1 MRRFKESELSKT
13 LDLMGG
19 FMGDFYRSLHVDDR
33 IFVKGLISHFPAE
46 VQRILADRYQA
57 FDKPFNAN
65 SYIRDMTGKLNALL
79 PAKLIPYF
87 NAGENELR
95 ELAKENA
102 RRCKRFELNHIRQQ
116 HKLPEKSENPVNG
129 IQFPLTA
136 SARFVNGFGIA
147 APEESNSVT
156 LTGVL
161 RRMQDEYWWLRQ
173 LRKVI
178 SRKRETVLIH
188 LGQVNSRKGKY
199 CSDYTVQFRLI
210 QKELQRE
217 MLENLIIVNELNESF
232 SLAELSDKNV
242 SNPVNRK
249 NELMTRM
256 SGFEKLSKEA
266 GHKAIFVTITC
277 PSRFHNT
284 YAKSG
289 DPNPKWDGSTPRD
302 AQDYLNNIWR
312 RIRAELDRRS
322 IQQYGFRIAEPQHDG
337 TPHWHML
344 LFINPIHSDTFK
356 SVIKDYALQEDGDE
370 AGAQENRCDF
380 KDIDYSRGS
389 ATGYIAKYVSKNVN
403 GEQLDS
409 DIDGGDAIHAAQRVE
424 AWASCWGIRQFQ
436 QIGNGSVTVWRELR
450 RLKQLVG
457 LSETFD
463 AIYEAADSGDWAK
476 FVELMGGVFCKRN
489 DQPIRPLYQEKVNE
503 ETGEVKQSYFDGV
516 VTLALKGVQ
525 YADKEVI
532 TRVYEWRIEHQ
543 SKRAA

>member
-1 MRRFKESELSKT
+1 MKRFKESSIART
-13 LDLMGG
+13 LDLMAGKRG
-19 FMGDFYRSLHVDDR
+19 EFYRSLGIEDR
-33 IFVKGLISHFPAE
+33 IFVKNQISHFPHA
-46 VQRILADRYQA
+46 VQKILINHYQE

-65 SYIRDMTGKLNALL
+65 SYLRQITAKLNGLL
-79 PAKLIPYF
+79 PTKLIPHF
-87 NAGENELR
+87 NASETEYR
-95 ELAKENA
+95 ELAEENA
-102 RRCKRFELNHIRQQ
+102 RRCKRFELYAVKSDKHRPGNDSNIGKGLRTAFAEASKYVSGYGIELP
-116 HKLPEKSENPVNG
+116 KLTEDKMLIG
-129 IQFPLTA
+129 T
-136 SARFVNGFGIA
+136 
-147 APEESNSVT
+147 
-156 LTGVL
+156 L
-161 RRMQDEYWWLRQ
+161 RRMQDVYWWLRQ

-178 SRKRETVLIH
+178 SRKRETVLMH

-199 CSDYTVQFRLI
+199 CSDFTVQSRLA
-210 QKELQRE
+210 QKELQRK
-217 MLENLIIVNELNESF
+217 MLENLVMVNEVGESF

-242 SNPVNRK
+242 SNSINRK

-256 SGFEKLSKEA
+256 SGFEKIAKAA

-302 AQDYLNNIWR
+302 AQDYLNTLWQ
-312 RIRAELDRRS
+312 RIRAEFDRRK

-344 LFINPIHSDTFK
+344 LFIEPIHADAFK
-356 SVIKDYALQEDGDE
+356 SVITHYALQEDGDE

-463 AIYEAADSGDWAK
+463 AIYEAADSGDWAR

-532 TRVYEWRIEHQ
+532 TRVHEWRIEHQ
-543 SKRAA
+543 PKRAA